1 MGGGEKAILERI
13 AESDDQ
19 ISEEIREDMFTF
31 QELANL
37 DKKSMQKVLS
47 QVDTRALAL
56 ALKAV
61 PADVEANVLNNLSK
75 RAAAMIAEERDTLGP
90 TPLSE
95 VLEAQQQILLVVR
108 GLMDSGEVTASGAG
122 EELV

>member
-1 MGGGEKAILERI
+1 M
-13 AESDDQ
+13 
-19 ISEEIREDMFTF
+19 
-31 QELANL
+31 
-37 DKKSMQKVLS
+37 
-47 QVDTRALAL
+47 
-56 ALKAV
+56 

-108 GLMDSGEVTASGAG
+108 GLLDSGEINASGAG